1 MTTRTDDTL
10 TPAFRAEQAAWQ
22 AQFNLQADADAEQ
35 AAWLAAD
42 MQQHP
47 DAYRPVNWRGLAG
60 RIAYLAVLA
69 VGLVF
74 LLAGL
79 WFGLTEPGPWAA
91 LAVVGVVFLFALMLV
106 REGQG

>member
-1 MTTRTDDTL
+1 MTS
-10 TPAFRAEQAAWQ
+10 RANPYDVTTSE
-22 AQFNLQADADAEQ
+22 DAEQ

-47 DAYRPVNWRGLAG
+47 AAYRPVNWRGLFG

-74 LLAGL
+74 LLSGL
-79 WFGLTEPGPWAA
+79 GLGLVEPGPWAA
-91 LAVVGVVFLFALMLV
+91 LAVTGAVLLFALMLAG
-106 REGQG
+106 RGRG